1 MESIAAEDRADRRL
15 TPRWLARRTR
25 EAGRSELSS
34 DRARGDADEVVVDD
48 ALHDA
53 GLRDVDSAAGEVA
66 IGGSAMPE
74 PAPGAVLL
82 RPGDARAL
90 VRGLVVGERYELTGE
105 QASLVSIQVEGSALD
120 GFDSHRMAVE
130 QIQEL
135 LELTRLAIEPIQVP
149 HDYCRRGGAFDL
161 LEEVLV
167 AGAGPVLVGGDGF
180 VDELDRARISE
191 SVRQLGAVIAL
202 LPDGGV
208 LAGPVDGDPEIDQGG
223 VELYESAPVLPG
235 RTAASRPWRAS
246 CQARR
251 QGL

>member
-1 MESIAAEDRADRRL
+1 MPVQVERAALDCFD
-15 TPRWLARRTR
+15 
-25 EAGRSELSS
+25 S
-34 DRARGDADEVVVDD
+34 DRVGVEEV
-48 ALHDA
+48 
-53 GLRDVDSAAGEVA
+53 E
-66 IGGSAMPE
+66 
-74 PAPGAVLL
+74 
-82 RPGDARAL
+82 
-90 VRGLVVGERYELTGE
+90 
-105 QASLVSIQVEGSALD
+105 
-120 GFDSHRMAVE
+120 
-130 QIQEL
+130 EL
-135 LELTRLAIEPIQVP
+135 LEFERAPVEPIHVP
-149 HDYCRRGGAFDL
+149 HDHCRRGGELDL

-180 VDELDRARISE
+180 VDELDPARISE
-191 SVRQLGAVIAL
+191 SVRQGGAVIAL